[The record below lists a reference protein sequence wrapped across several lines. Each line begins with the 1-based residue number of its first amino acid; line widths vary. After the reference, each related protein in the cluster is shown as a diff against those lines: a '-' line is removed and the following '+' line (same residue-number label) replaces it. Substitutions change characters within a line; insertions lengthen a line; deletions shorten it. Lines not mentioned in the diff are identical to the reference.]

1 MDREGMDTLE
11 FSNLEG
17 ISAELKHKF
26 ATDFVS
32 VISKVKRKNLS
43 KAMDNVCFNI
53 CMKKPQKKFE
63 RSDQVILPP
72 LYQGLLGSLL

>member
-32 VISKVKRKNLS
+32 VISKV
-43 KAMDNVCFNI
+43 
-53 CMKKPQKKFE
+53 E
-63 RSDQVILPP
+63 RTF
-72 LYQGLLGSLL
+72 YQRLWIMCVLIFV